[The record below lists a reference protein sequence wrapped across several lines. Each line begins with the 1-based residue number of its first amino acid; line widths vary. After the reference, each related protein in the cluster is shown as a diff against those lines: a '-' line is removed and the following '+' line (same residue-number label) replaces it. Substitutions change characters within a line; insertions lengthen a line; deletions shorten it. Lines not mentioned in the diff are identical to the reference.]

1 MNAAIK
7 EAQARVRADGGPLYV
22 VVADYEASGEV
33 WRSEGFAEIDARRVK
48 LDLDLN
54 AERGTTV
61 LSNARIERVR

>member
-22 VVADYEASGEV
+22 VKADYADGEG
-33 WRSEGFAEIDARRVK
+33 WTSEGVAEIDARRIK

-54 AERGTTV
+54 AEHGATV